1 MHLEKSL
8 CFVNFDGDLNRISRN
23 NKELNNQLS
32 KNFKK
37 IYILNLN
44 NLRYFYGKNNYPA
57 KNDLKLIPK
66 NFEMVNIK
74 TSDDFIK
81 FSKNKKLFIVING
94 ISKSIIDFKIFYLF
108 KKVKARLIMLSI
120 TGQYGTKIFTDIKLK
135 NIFVAHKHVLIKSF
149 YYIWRILTILNIF
162 PKIHILFESSA
173 ENIKIFN
180 NGISRKFENYFP
192 VFKISLYRKIIHTN
206 SKVFDTVHN
215 KLTNSR
221 KKNNNK
227 YILYIDSPIVSEGR
241 IQREGYVGPDIKKK
255 YYKNLFSALNYLS
268 IIFKKKIIVSLH
280 PSSIKSFGKIK
291 KSFKEKS
298 KNILVS
304 KKRTADLLQDSS
316 IVLFSISS
324 AILSAVIMKKKIIAL
339 KSKYFGEYNLKINEK
354 NVRGLKCPVIDIDS
368 KIEIS
373 KKELEKE
380 FIKSISSFNNLI
392 KKRLT
397 NNSETPSYVEI
408 VETLKKEMT

>member
-135 NIFVAHKHVLIKSF
+135 NIFVAHKHVLIKCF

-180 NGISRKFENYFP
+180 NGISRKFENLFP
-192 VFKISLYRKIIHTN
+192 YFKISLYRKIIHVN
-206 SKVFDTVHN
+206 SKVFD
-215 KLTNSR
+215 KFKFDL
-221 KKNNNK
+221 KNNKANSNKK
-227 YILYIDSPIVSEGR
+227 YILYIDSPIESEGR
-241 IQREGYVGPDIKKK
+241 IQREGLVSQETKKE
-255 YYKNLFSALNYLS
+255 YYKNLFSALNHLS
-268 IIFKKKIIVSLH
+268 NKFNQKIIVSLH
-280 PSSIKSFGKIK
+280 PSSIQSFGKIK
-291 KSFKEKS
+291 KLFKNNS
-298 KNILVS
+298 KNISIS
-304 KKRTADLLQDSS
+304 KKRTVDLIKDSN

-324 AILSAVIMKKKIIAL
+324 AILSAVVMKKKIISL
-339 KSKYFGEYNLKINEK
+339 KSKHFGEYNLKINQK
-354 NVRGLKCPVIDIDS
+354 NTQGINCPSIDIDK
-368 KIEIS
+368 KISIS
-373 KKELEKE
+373 KKELEIQFK
-380 FIKSISSFNNLI
+380 KSIASYQKLI
-392 KKRLT
+392 NERLT
-397 NNSETPSYVEI
+397 NNTNKPSYIEI
-408 VETLKKEMT
+408 VETLKNEMI